1 MIVWTKRERIM
12 SNKALAIASCRVS
25 TPEQLTNN
33 SLTRQHANVLKA
45 AEELD
50 VPIVRYWSGSM
61 SSKHGTNLKRKDILE
76 MVEFCKHNKQVKYLI
91 VDEPDRFMRSI
102 KEGNYFEVVFEQL
115 GVKVWYASDPVL
127 NGEDLVAKLLKFS
140 KYFSAEGSN
149 EERQRKSINGQVTA
163 LKNGKYPFSPKP
175 GYMRGD
181 IAGIQVVH
189 PERGPALKE
198 VLIKISEQLVT
209 PTEGLIE
216 LNKSSYNMSRAP
228 IKMDKFRKIATDA
241 FYSGVIEIKKQ
252 VNFRNENG
260 LHEPLITMDQHNK
273 IVAVFAN
280 KNKNQLGP
288 RKNGNPKYPMNSI
301 ISHDVCLSVDNKG
314 KFVGFDHGNGKN
326 KILKYEKYRCRS
338 CGFILTREEMHSKIV
353 EQFEKNRLTPE
364 AIKALGNA
372 LEAVWKTKEA
382 QASQD
387 SSLIRHKMTIIAKD
401 IEVRTLAAIE
411 PSNVSIKQDILN
423 NIEKMKHQL
432 DEMEL
437 EISSLSYKI
446 DTDKEVFM
454 KFAFDFIKKMGDNFL
469 TISPD
474 DRKKCKQILFP
485 AGFYIDSQKN
495 VYTPEIS
502 TLIRLGSKKK
512 DTEVSEKSLLVRVR
526 RL

>member
-1 MIVWTKRERIM
+1 
-12 SNKALAIASCRVS
+12 
-25 TPEQLTNN
+25 
-33 SLTRQHANVLKA
+33 
-45 AEELD
+45 
-50 VPIVRYWSGSM
+50 
-61 SSKHGTNLKRKDILE
+61 
-76 MVEFCKHNKQVKYLI
+76 
-91 VDEPDRFMRSI
+91 
-102 KEGNYFEVVFEQL
+102 
-115 GVKVWYASDPVL
+115 
-127 NGEDLVAKLLKFS
+127 
-140 KYFSAEGSN
+140 
-149 EERQRKSINGQVTA
+149 
-163 LKNGKYPFSPKP
+163 
-175 GYMRGD
+175 
-181 IAGIQVVH
+181 
-189 PERGPALKE
+189 
-198 VLIKISEQLVT
+198 
-209 PTEGLIE
+209 
-216 LNKSSYNMSRAP
+216 
-228 IKMDKFRKIATDA
+228 
-241 FYSGVIEIKKQ
+241 
-252 VNFRNENG
+252 
-260 LHEPLITMDQHNK
+260 
-273 IVAVFAN
+273 
-280 KNKNQLGP
+280 
-288 RKNGNPKYPMNSI
+288 
-301 ISHDVCLSVDNKG
+301 
-314 KFVGFDHGNGKN
+314 
-326 KILKYEKYRCRS
+326 
-338 CGFILTREEMHSKIV
+338 MHSKIV

-446 DTDKEVFM
+446 DNDKEVFM

-512 DTEVSEKSLLVRVR
+512 DTEVSEKSLLVRVK